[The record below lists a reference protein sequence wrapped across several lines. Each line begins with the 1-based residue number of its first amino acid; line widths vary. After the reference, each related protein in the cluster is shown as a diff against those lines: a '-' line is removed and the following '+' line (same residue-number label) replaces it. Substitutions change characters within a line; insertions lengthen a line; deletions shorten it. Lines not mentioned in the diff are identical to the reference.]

1 MAAEDGENYMTTIG
15 ILNMRFNVIRTHQK
29 LSFYSMPVARQKG
42 ESQNGGNKKTK
53 HNNFSEKRTFLTY

>member
-29 LSFYSMPVARQKG
+29 LSFYSMPVASRAPVTG
-42 ESQNGGNKKTK
+42 
-53 HNNFSEKRTFLTY
+53 FSIYFYHHTHINIIRIEK